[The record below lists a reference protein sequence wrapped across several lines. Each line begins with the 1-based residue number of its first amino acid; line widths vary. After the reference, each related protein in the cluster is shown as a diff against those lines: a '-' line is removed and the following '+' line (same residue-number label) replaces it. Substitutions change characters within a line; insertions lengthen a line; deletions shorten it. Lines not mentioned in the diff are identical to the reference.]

1 MKKIIHKAYWNPDKE
16 QKWINSLAAK
26 GLALT
31 DYSWAR
37 YVFEETAPGEYIY
50 EIELMEKRIGNPE
63 SELYLRFLED
73 TGVEV
78 VATYFKWVYLR
89 KKASDGPF
97 AVYTDCESRIR
108 YLMRIRNFW
117 IGLITLEFFA
127 GFLNLGICMFFLLN
141 EELRAV
147 GEFPWINF
155 AGGMLCTG
163 MGIVFLITL
172 LMPVYLQIRK
182 LKKEQTLHD

>member
-31 DYSWAR
+31 DYSWMR
-37 YVFEETAPGEYIY
+37 YVFEETTPGEYIY
-50 EIELMEKRIGNPE
+50 EIELLEKKTSNPE
-63 SELYLRFLED
+63 SEVYLRFLED

-78 VATYFKWVYLR
+78 VARYYKWVFLR

-108 YLMRIRNFW
+108 YLKRIRNLW

-127 GFLNLGICMFFLLN
+127 GFLNLGICMFYLF
-141 EELRAV
+141 V
-147 GEFPWINF
+147 GKLGAIREFPWINF
-155 AGGMLCTG
+155 AGGILCTG
-163 MGIVFLITL
+163 IGIVFFFALFL
-172 LMPVYLQIRK
+172 PVYLQIRK